1 LVKLKIMVDLDG
13 VVWDIMY
20 VFVDIY
26 NKMYNENV
34 KYDDIDDWYYF
45 PQERFETVY
54 PLTLPRIMEYP
65 VLDPNIAD
73 YLLMLNKK
81 HDVNMLTKEMNP
93 VGTLEEKLRT
103 LGIIKGTHY
112 RKIIRIEVSDNK
124 LDYEADVYIDDYP
137 GMAKKMHEFPKRVL
151 LFYSSPWNENYKESG
166 NVIRVFGWG
175 DVLEFI
181 DRIEWAKRNDNGAIF
196 C

>member
-1 LVKLKIMVDLDG
+1 MVDLDG

-34 KYDDIDDWYYF
+34 KYEDIDDWYYF
-45 PQERFETVY
+45 PQERFEAVY

-65 VLDPNIAD
+65 VLDPNIPS
-73 YLLMLNKK
+73 YLFILNKK
-81 HDVNMLTKEMNP
+81 HEVNILTKEVNP

-112 RKIIRIEVSDNK
+112 GKIIRIEVSDSK
-124 LDYEADVYIDDYP
+124 LNYEADVYIDDYP
-137 GMAKKMHEFPKRVL
+137 GLAKKMHDFPKRVL
-151 LFYSSPWNENYKESG
+151 LFYDCPWNEKYKESG

-175 DVLEFI
+175 DILEFI
-181 DRIEWAKRNDNGAIF
+181 NRIEWAKRNDDDAIF